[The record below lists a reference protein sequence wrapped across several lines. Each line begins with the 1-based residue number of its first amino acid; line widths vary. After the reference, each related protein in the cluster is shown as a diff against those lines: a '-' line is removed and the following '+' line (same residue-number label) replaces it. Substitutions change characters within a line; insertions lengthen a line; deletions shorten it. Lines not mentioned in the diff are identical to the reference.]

1 MHSWFT
7 VLGIQKHVG
16 MMIVMTDVVDVLG
29 EDKMKSGEQV
39 FNNTKINIKAVQHL
53 WKHIKRLFAIVCNK
67 REA

>member
-29 EDKMKSGEQV
+29 EDK
-39 FNNTKINIKAVQHL
+39 
-53 WKHIKRLFAIVCNK
+53 
-67 REA
+67 